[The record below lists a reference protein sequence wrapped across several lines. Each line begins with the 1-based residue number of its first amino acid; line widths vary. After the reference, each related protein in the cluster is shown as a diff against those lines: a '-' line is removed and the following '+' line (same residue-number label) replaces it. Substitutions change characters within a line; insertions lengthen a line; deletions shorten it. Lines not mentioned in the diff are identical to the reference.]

1 MRSLDGWCSAMNL
14 RRAASDPAVRSI
26 ANVQTTILV
35 ADIHD
40 SQAKDNG
47 ITYIRKLSPLRCA
60 IVQIFSVHDGSDWL
74 TVANVSTI

>member
-1 MRSLDGWCSAMNL
+1 MNL

-60 IVQIFSVHDGSDWL
+60 IVQIFSSPTVDLALVHPFL
-74 TVANVSTI
+74 A